1 MYAFFA
7 VGEKEDEENTGLL
20 EPKEELLS
28 GDEDNEDN
36 EDEDEELPDE
46 VEAPEGRGG
55 AERPQLEPNE
65 SQQQSWPT
73 ADEPA
78 VPAAVAKEEGA
89 EEEQEERS
97 EELQHPR
104 DEVVA
109 SDAAANANGHCKS
122 SGHEEDA
129 VDADEPEDLE
139 LDDEL
144 LSLSG
149 DEDYDDEELQ
159 SLDSFYS
166 VPTIHSMRAGAITIE
181 IGVGGVILA
190 AGDGTPGCS
199 TPVPR
204 VSFPYAAVLWLPGSL
219 TTF

>member
-1 MYAFFA
+1 MKYFTTSTILHEILLKKLKWVHFIIGYNFLIIYMYAFFA

-36 EDEDEELPDE
+36 EGEDEDEEVADE
-46 VEAPEGRGG
+46 VAPEGGG
-55 AERPQLEPNE
+55 GERPQLVPNE

-78 VPAAVAKEEGA
+78 APAAVAKEEEA
-89 EEEQEERS
+89 EEGS

-122 SGHEEDA
+122 SGKFDFNLHI
-129 VDADEPEDLE
+129 
-139 LDDEL
+139 L
-144 LSLSG
+144 LPLA
-149 DEDYDDEELQ
+149 ERY
-159 SLDSFYS
+159 
-166 VPTIHSMRAGAITIE
+166 IH
-181 IGVGGVILA
+181 VYLA
-190 AGDGTPGCS
+190 YVCTYICMYVY
-199 TPVPR
+199 TR
-204 VSFPYAAVLWLPGSL
+204 I
-219 TTF
+219 